1 MLMPDPL
8 KAIETSKSMLKEDG
22 RIGFLLTLNK
32 HENKLLQKLKPLI
45 KRITTI
51 DFGNVVYEHQFEDL
65 LSRGNLQ
72 VEKKVRVQSSFN
84 FLLKLFPVYFV
95 ETKMK

>member
-8 KAIETSKSMLKEDG
+8 KAIETSKSMLEKDG
-22 RIGFLLTLNK
+22 QIGFLLTLNK

-65 LSRGNLQ
+65 L
-72 VEKKVRVQSSFN
+72 
-84 FLLKLFPVYFV
+84 
-95 ETKMK
+95 

>member
-8 KAIETSKSMLKEDG
+8 KAIETSKNMLEKDG

-65 LSRGNLQ
+65 L
-72 VEKKVRVQSSFN
+72 
-84 FLLKLFPVYFV
+84 
-95 ETKMK
+95 